1 VIKKLTFHNINGD
14 KKINLIKKIIYLFYF
29 FLEIFLEKKINGN
42 LYANN
47 KLLKEFLNFL
57 KIKNYKRLINVK
69 SPVRILSDYYLYIF
83 LKSNFNKNKKI
94 TILDVGCGKGQY
106 SVYFKN
112 YFKNLTYFGFDIKI
126 SPEWQSLKNKKINF
140 FVYNIGENRNNK
152 IKKIIKKV
160 DLIFSVSVFEHIKND
175 LKSYI
180 QLIKNYP
187 AAKHLHI
194 VPGSYSFLNYLQHG
208 FRRYNIYTIK
218 KLQNYL
224 IEFKK
229 NIRTTKIGGNLAL
242 YEYFDYYKLYTK
254 KKHILSFIKIKR
266 KILKAK
272 ELVLNLINDN
282 KKSYSVFYAL
292 EF

>member
-1 VIKKLTFHNINGD
+1 MNKKLTFHNINGD

-112 YFKNLTYFGFDIKI
+112 YFKNLTYFGFDTKI

-152 IKKIIKKV
+152 TKKIIKKV

-229 NIRTTKIGGNLAL
+229 NIKTTKIGGNLAL

-266 KILKAK
+266 KILRAK